1 MKRIVLIDGENL
13 VHALMALL
21 SEADRDE
28 AARSVVDRFDFK
40 GLLNDLLGGVPID
53 EILWFGTHLQRYD
66 FDDEIR
72 EKSEAHIKWQS
83 HFVNHIL
90 LQGIQ
95 YIKVGYLR
103 ARESDLCAECGH
115 SNWRLIEKGV
125 DVGLAVHM
133 LAEADEQTELIVV
146 SADTDLLPA
155 FKQARKMGAKVV
167 HVGYEHRSVS
177 ALSRVSDRTLTITTP
192 LVMKYRDILLARVTQ
207 RTHNLKEG

>member
-40 GLLNDLLGGVPID
+40 GLLNDLLGNAPID

-133 LAEADEQTELIVV
+133 LAEANKDTELVVV
-146 SADTDLLPA
+146 SADTDLMPA
-155 FKQARKMGAKVV
+155 FRQARKQGAKVV
-167 HVGYEHRSVS
+167 HIAYEHRPVA
-177 ALSRVSDRTLTITTP
+177 ALTRVSDGTLLITSA
-192 LVMKYRDILLARVTQ
+192 LAMKYRTILLARLATE
-207 RTHNLKEG
+207 RK